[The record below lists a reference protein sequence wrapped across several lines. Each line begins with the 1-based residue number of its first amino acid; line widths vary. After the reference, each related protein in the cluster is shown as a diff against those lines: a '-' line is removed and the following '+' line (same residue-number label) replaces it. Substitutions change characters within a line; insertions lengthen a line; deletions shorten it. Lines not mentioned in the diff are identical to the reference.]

1 MPRRPRSASRA
12 APKKNATVTGAAF
25 KPKSVPTPKS
35 APVSGPEQSED
46 EDGDEEPN
54 QEVDDDESSAEE
66 SVLGGDDDDDV
77 DAPRV
82 SQWVDDDDLDP
93 TLYQSDDDAP
103 EQTNGAGPSQLKSLE
118 DDLSNLPLGALLRAQ
133 RALKQANASDSES
146 ENSSDD
152 ESPPKPESTSLKG
165 KEKEKAKPEW
175 SIEPRHDIAKRTHKH
190 APVEVTSKRPVTRRR
205 TVVEVKTLQPRDPR
219 FLPLAGEFLPEKFQA
234 QYGFLADAHKNEL
247 RTLRENL
254 KAARKLLVSSPRD
267 LRAEREAEVGRLEMA
282 VKRAESLVNKDRRAK
297 VDQEALT
304 KLNEA
309 ERAKRK
315 EGKGGWWMK
324 ESDKKEFLV
333 RARYDA
339 LAAEGGKRA
348 VKKAIEK
355 KQKKIGQKEK
365 RSRPFAKDSGLKR
378 KSGAGDGDGGPAQ
391 KRRRV

>member
-1 MPRRPRSASRA
+1 MPRRPRSSSRA
-12 APKKNATVTGAAF
+12 APKKSAISAAF
-25 KPKSVPTPKS
+25 KPKIGPAPKS
-35 APVSGPEQSED
+35 AQSSSPDQSED
-46 EDGDEEPN
+46 GSDEEQN
-54 QEVDDDESSAEE
+54 QELEDESGSNSAET
-66 SVLGGDDDDDV
+66 SVLGDEDDDDV
-77 DAPRV
+77 DAPRI

-93 TLYQSDDDAP
+93 ASYHSDENAL
-103 EQTNGAGPSQLKSLE
+103 EQTNAAGPSQLKSLE
-118 DDLSNLPLGALLRAQ
+118 NDLSNLPLGALLRAQ
-133 RALKQANASDSES
+133 RALTQANASDSES
-146 ENSSDD
+146 ESSSED
-152 ESPPKPESTSLKG
+152 ESDPKPESTSLKG
-165 KEKEKAKPEW
+165 KEKGKPEW
-175 SIEPRHDIAKRTHKH
+175 SIHPRHDIAKRAHKH
-190 APVEVTSKRPVTRRR
+190 APQEVTSKRPVTRRR
-205 TVVEVKTLQPRDPR
+205 TVVEVTKIQPRDPR
-219 FLPLAGEFLPEKFQA
+219 FLPLAGEFSPQKFQE
-234 QYGFLADAHKNEL
+234 QYSFLADAHKNEL
-247 RTLRENL
+247 RTLRDNL
-254 KAARKLLVSSPRD
+254 KAARKLLGSSPRE

-282 VKRAESLVNKDRRAK
+282 VKRAESMVNMDRRAK

-365 RSRPFAKDSGLKR
+365 RSRPFAKGSGLKR
-378 KSGAGDGDGGPAQ
+378 KSGDGEGGPPQ